1 MKSFSDRLKQAMSI
15 KKITQSELCERTGI
29 PKSAMSQYVSGAF
42 TPKQERTYLIAKA
55 LNVNEPWLLGYD
67 NVSMG
72 KNDVDTKVEKIN
84 FNYAENSKI
93 RKIPIFKTV
102 SAGFGAYADDNIVG
116 YEPVLIESDYDA
128 ENTLAIVVQGDSM
141 YPKIENGDIIV
152 VLKQECFENG
162 DIIVAIPND
171 GTDNGY
177 VKRAFCTDNELI
189 LESIN
194 NSYPPMRY
202 TREEM
207 NQIHIVGI
215 VKKIIKSI

>member
-1 MKSFSDRLKQAMSI
+1 MLNLKQRRIELGLTMLDVAKLVGVSEATISRYESGNIKNMRSDRIEK
-15 KKITQSELCERTGI
+15 
-29 PKSAMSQYVSGAF
+29 Y
-42 TPKQERTYLIAKA
+42 AKA
-55 LNVNEPWLLGYD
+55 LNVSPSDFLEINE
-67 NVSMG
+67 
-72 KNDVDTKVEKIN
+72 DTIMQTKEKIN

-102 SAGFGAYADDNIVG
+102 SAGFGAYADDKIIG

-141 YPKIENGDIIV
+141 YPKIENGDIII